1 MMITDVRS
9 SPLVGMDRIMAS
21 NRQAETFALEPQ
33 SCGGRVVRTQEN
45 TAVSMQA
52 LDDSVS
58 RAIDVVLAA
67 VVLVILA
74 PALLLIALAV
84 WAHDGGR
91 PVFVHRRLGRGGA
104 TFPCLKFRSMV
115 PDSQERLKVI
125 LATDAKA
132 AAEWARDQKLRND
145 PRITPLGQIL
155 RKTSLDELPQLA
167 NVLVGHMSLVGPRPI
182 VANEISRYGRY
193 FADYCQVKPGIT
205 GLWQV
210 SGRNNVS
217 YRRRV
222 ALDTVYSRSRSVGFD
237 LMILGR
243 TVPAVLSGRG
253 SA

>member
-1 MMITDVRS
+1 
-9 SPLVGMDRIMAS
+9 MAS
-21 NRQAETFALEPQ
+21 NQQAETLTSERGF
-33 SCGGRVVRTQEN
+33 GRHAVRAN
-45 TAVSMQA
+45 GDASFPMQA
-52 LDDSVS
+52 LDDSAS
-58 RAIDVVLAA
+58 RAIDILLAA
-67 VVLVILA
+67 LGLVILA
-74 PALLLIALAV
+74 PVLLLIAFAV

-91 PVFVHRRLGRGGA
+91 PVFVHRRVGRGGA
-104 TFPCLKFRSMV
+104 AFPCLKFRSMV
-115 PDSQERLKVI
+115 PNSQERLTQI
-125 LATDAKA
+125 LATDSQA

-145 PRITPLGQIL
+145 PRVTPLGQIL

-182 VANEISRYGRY
+182 VANEVSRYGRY

-210 SGRNNVS
+210 SGRNDVS

-237 LMILGR
+237 LIILGR
-243 TVPAVLSGRG
+243 TVPAVFSGRG